1 MQRTYE
7 NLLNKI
13 IAIIL
18 IIVLTLAD
26 ILVIGLNFVSLAI
39 EMVAT
44 SSDNVEFEAYFK
56 NQNNEKVT
64 IQEFNLNAEKMYMY
78 VDINV
83 LEEGYFN
90 GQISLEDSNFSI
102 VGVTTNSYVNTVEGN
117 TIKLNQIPQ
126 GNMVTLEIQ
135 VKPNVESNMNVNVL
149 DKNTTVKLEG
159 KYAKSTSTNNIVE
172 ETVTG
177 STSVNAKFVSPS
189 DAKGALNAE
198 IISNNVY
205 EVNGENKRILQV
217 LVKSKLENNVYPVK
231 KSEIELSLP
240 KDIEEIEVYAR
251 STKATNK
258 NIVFSKENNTTFD
271 SVNSKLKVTLENPE
285 VDGKINFDKN
295 ATDEFVVTAIYNATK
310 TFKNMTELETQIQNT
325 PNAEI
330 SEEDRREAQILV
342 SQNILT
348 YDNKHDEEPIK
359 SNISVNIENEKDGI
373 INYELTQ
380 KENEFYKGKIYT
392 GEERDYLINV
402 RSNVNTT
409 KVGKTISFSLDKTN
423 YIVSENKKISKITY
437 KEMTIKKADFTNILG
452 DEGFITIK
460 DENNTVIANLTKE
473 LIDSLQST
481 GNIRIDSNEN
491 IIITI
496 PENTYKLDVLTSNPI
511 SIGKID
517 FRITKSIV
525 ENESTQEEIKTFTG
539 IENSITIAN
548 EKQTKQITLKETT
561 TKATLQ
567 VPNSLNEGKN
577 ENVEIKVTLLTDDES
592 KDLYKEPTVKI
603 VFPRNVTEIDS
614 RYRMLG
620 GNGLSRNDA
629 VLKEEDG
636 RKVLEINLS
645 GEQVKYPEAAIIGT
659 DIVVNATITMDETMT
674 TGKDSFK
681 VAYTNKKAV
690 KYEDDGIITKEINA
704 IQSKK
709 FIVTNDVKEFNIQT
723 IGKEEDKTVDLK
735 SEEQSKTA
743 TVEISAINNEGQ
755 NLQNV
760 KILGKFP
767 TRNTENTMDV
777 SLTTGI
783 QLTSTAQNVEIYYS
797 KMENPTDDI
806 TKTENGWS
814 KNVNLAEANSYL
826 IVIPS
831 LVQGEKFTAKYG
843 ISINQNE
850 IDSKVA
856 TQSFKVIYGKE
867 NSQSDEVV
875 ESTKVGFRGL
885 DLIEVQMRIWGFMNN
900 GTIKSGLDY
909 NPYIRIKNNTNET
922 LENIKVELITNEF
935 WEFDKKRSEGLQDD
949 NTVTIDKIEPDETK
963 VISLIAKC
971 LDRNTKG
978 DYATIYA
985 KVNVNGQTYTTEEIK
1000 ENIENYSGKVTVEA
1014 KSSRNSE
1021 EKKVQA
1027 GDKIDYTIK
1036 IENTG
1041 TDDMNELL
1049 IRDIFPDYININKI
1063 TLDGKSIDYNIEDST
1078 HDKKS
1083 ISIET
1088 KLEAG
1093 KTLTIKIETK
1103 VKDMNNSEDL
1113 EIDNAVYVFNGYK
1126 FSAIEVA
1133 NVFYKDKVVDNSND
1147 GNNTG
1152 NNTTTQPETNTTPN
1166 NETTEVEQ
1174 NATPSN
1180 TATGNT
1186 EESDNTKE
1194 TSYKITGSVW
1204 LDSESKGS
1212 KEINNKKISDVK
1224 VRLVNATNGKIATDK
1239 KGTEITAQTDRNGE
1253 YTLTNIEAGK
1263 YIVVFDYDTNKYKPT
1278 QYQKEGVGESNN
1290 SDAIVKEIQIN
1301 GAKTSVTAT
1310 DILEIKADMN
1320 NIDLGLIE
1328 VKKFDLELTKT
1339 VSKIT
1344 VSNDS
1349 ETKEYS
1355 FNEATLSKVEIE
1367 AKKLKKSKVSIEYT
1381 IKIKNAGE
1389 IAGYAKNIVDYL
1401 PAEIEFDQDLNKD
1414 WYKQDE
1420 YIYNKSL
1427 ANEEIKPGETKEI
1440 KLILTKTMTDENTG
1454 LISNIAEI
1462 AEAENTLGIS
1472 DVDSTPL
1479 NRKNGEDDI
1488 GKADVIIGVKTGTIV
1503 KYILFTM
1510 AMLALSGGS
1519 IYLINKKVL
1528 NEK

>member
-26 ILVIGLNFVSLAI
+26 ILVIGLNFISLAI

-102 VGVTTNSYVNTVEGN
+102 VDVTANSYVNTVEGN

-149 DKNTTVKLEG
+149 DKDTTVKLDG
-159 KYAKSTSTNNIVE
+159 KYAKSTSANNIVE

-177 STSVNAKFVSPS
+177 STSVNAKFVAPA
-189 DAKGALNAE
+189 DAKGVLNAE
-198 IISNNVY
+198 IISNKVY

-231 KSEIELSLP
+231 KSEIEVSLP

-295 ATDEFVVTAIYNATK
+295 ATDEFVVTAIYDATK
-310 TFKNMTELETQIQNT
+310 TFKNMTELEAQIQNT
-325 PNAEI
+325 PDAEI
-330 SEEDRREAQILV
+330 SEADRREAQILA
-342 SQNILT
+342 SQNIVT

-380 KENEFYKGKIYT
+380 KENAFYKGKIYT
-392 GEERDYLINV
+392 GEERDFLINV

-409 KVGKTISFSLDKTN
+409 KVGKAISFTLDKTN
-423 YIVSENKKISKITY
+423 YILGENKKISKITY
-437 KEMTIKKADFTNILG
+437 KEMSIKKADFTKILG

-473 LIDSLQST
+473 LMDSLQST

-496 PENTYKLDVLTSNPI
+496 PENTYNLEVLTSNPI
-511 SIGKID
+511 STGKID

-525 ENESTQEEIKTFTG
+525 ENESTQDEVKTFTG
-539 IENSITIAN
+539 IENSITIDN

-561 TKATLQ
+561 TKATVQ

-577 ENVEIKVTLLTDDES
+577 ENVEIKVTLLTEDES
-592 KDLYKEPTVKI
+592 EDLYKEPTVK
-603 VFPRNVTEIDS
+603 VAFPINATEVDS

-620 GNGLSRNDA
+620 GNGLSINNA

-636 RKVLEINLS
+636 RKVLEISFS
-645 GEQVKYPEAAIIGT
+645 GEQVKYPEEAIIGK

-690 KYEDDGIITKEINA
+690 KYDNEGIITKEINA

-735 SEEQSKTA
+735 TEEQSKTA

-755 NLQNV
+755 DLQNV

-767 TRNTENTMDV
+767 TKNTENTMDV
-777 SLTTGI
+777 SLATGI

-831 LVQGEKFTAKYG
+831 LAQGEKFTAKYG
-843 ISINQNE
+843 ISINQND

-856 TQSFKVIYGKE
+856 AQSFKVIYRKE

-985 KVNVNGQTYTTEEIK
+985 KVNVNGQIYTSNEIK

-1014 KSSRNSE
+1014 KSSSNSE

-1049 IRDIFPDYININKI
+1049 IRDIFPDYINIKKI
-1063 TLDGKSIDYNIEDST
+1063 TLDGKSIDYNIEDSN

-1088 KLEAG
+1088 TLEAG
-1093 KTLTIKIETK
+1093 KTLIIKIETT
-1103 VKDMNNSEDL
+1103 VKEMNNSEDL

-1133 NVFYKDKVVDNSND
+1133 KVFYMDKVVSNAND

-1152 NNTTTQPETNTTPN
+1152 NNTTTQDETNTAGNNTIAQPETNTTPN
-1166 NETTEVEQ
+1166 NETTEVE
-1174 NATPSN
+1174 
-1180 TATGNT
+1180 
-1186 EESDNTKE
+1186 
-1194 TSYKITGSVW
+1194 
-1204 LDSESKGS
+1204 
-1212 KEINNKKISDVK
+1212 
-1224 VRLVNATNGKIATDK
+1224 TN
-1239 KGTEITAQTDRNGE
+1239 R
-1253 YTLTNIEAGK
+1253 
-1263 YIVVFDYDTNKYKPT
+1263 
-1278 QYQKEGVGESNN
+1278 
-1290 SDAIVKEIQIN
+1290 
-1301 GAKTSVTAT
+1301 
-1310 DILEIKADMN
+1310 
-1320 NIDLGLIE
+1320 
-1328 VKKFDLELTKT
+1328 
-1339 VSKIT
+1339 
-1344 VSNDS
+1344 
-1349 ETKEYS
+1349 
-1355 FNEATLSKVEIE
+1355 
-1367 AKKLKKSKVSIEYT
+1367 
-1381 IKIKNAGE
+1381 
-1389 IAGYAKNIVDYL
+1389 
-1401 PAEIEFDQDLNKD
+1401 
-1414 WYKQDE
+1414 
-1420 YIYNKSL
+1420 
-1427 ANEEIKPGETKEI
+1427 
-1440 KLILTKTMTDENTG
+1440 
-1454 LISNIAEI
+1454 
-1462 AEAENTLGIS
+1462 
-1472 DVDSTPL
+1472 
-1479 NRKNGEDDI
+1479 
-1488 GKADVIIGVKTGTIV
+1488 
-1503 KYILFTM
+1503 
-1510 AMLALSGGS
+1510 
-1519 IYLINKKVL
+1519 
-1528 NEK
+1528 

>member
-1 MQRTYE
+1 MQKTYE
-7 NLLNKI
+7 NLLSKI
-13 IAIIL
+13 VAIIL

-78 VDINV
+78 IDINV

-90 GQISLEDSNFSI
+90 GQVSLEDSNFSI
-102 VGVTTNSYVNTVEGN
+102 VDVTANSYVNTIEGN

-135 VKPNVESNMNVNVL
+135 VKPNVESNMNVNIL
-149 DKNTTVKLEG
+149 DKNTIVRLDG
-159 KYAKSTSTNNIVE
+159 KYAKSTSANNIVE

-189 DAKGALNAE
+189 DAKGVLNAE
-198 IISNNVY
+198 IISNKVY

-217 LVKSKLENNVYPVK
+217 LVKSNLENNVYPVK
-231 KSEIELSLP
+231 ESNIELSLP

-251 STKATNK
+251 STEGTNK
-258 NIVFSKENNTTFD
+258 NIVFSKEDNTIFD
-271 SVNSKLKVTLENPE
+271 SINSKLKVTVENPQ
-285 VDGKINFDKN
+285 VDGKINFEKN
-295 ATDEFVVTAIYNATK
+295 ATDEFVVTAIYDAKK
-310 TFKNMTELETQIQNT
+310 TFKNMAELETQIQNT
-325 PNAEI
+325 SNAEI
-330 SEEDRREAQILV
+330 SEEDRREVQILV

-348 YDNKHDEEPIK
+348 YDNKHDDEPIK
-359 SNISVNIENEKDGI
+359 SNINVNIENDKDGI

-409 KVGKTISFSLDKTN
+409 KVSKAISFSLDKTN
-423 YIVSENKKISKITY
+423 YIVGENKKISKITY
-437 KEMTIKKADFTNILG
+437 KEMSIQKSDFTKILGNEGFVTIKG
-452 DEGFITIK
+452 D
-460 DENNTVIANLTKE
+460 NNTVITNLTKE
-473 LIDSLQST
+473 VIDSLQNS
-481 GNIRIDSNEN
+481 GNIKIDTNEN

-496 PENTYKLDVLTSNPI
+496 PENTDKLEILTSTPI
-511 SIGKID
+511 STGKID
-517 FRITKSIV
+517 FKITKSIV
-525 ENESTQEEIKTFTG
+525 EKECTQEEIKTFTG
-539 IENSITIAN
+539 IENSITIDN
-548 EKQTKQITLKETT
+548 ERQTKQITLKETT

-592 KDLYKEPTVKI
+592 KDLYKEPTIKI
-603 VFPRNVTEIDS
+603 VFPKNAIEVDS

-620 GNGLSRNDA
+620 ENGLSRNDA

-645 GEQVKYPEAAIIGT
+645 GEQVKYPEEAIIGT
-659 DIVVNATITMDETMT
+659 DIVVNATITMDETMI
-674 TGKDSFK
+674 TGKDSFI
-681 VAYTNKKAV
+681 VTYTNKKAV
-690 KYEDDGIITKEINA
+690 KYDNEGIITKEINT

-735 SEEQSKTA
+735 SEEQLKKA
-743 TVEISAINNEGQ
+743 TVEIGAINNEGQ

-767 TRNTENTMDV
+767 TKNTENTMDV

-797 KMENPTDDI
+797 KMENPTEDI

-826 IVIPS
+826 ILIPS
-831 LVQGEKFTAKYG
+831 LAQGEKFTAKYG

-856 TQSFKVIYGKE
+856 AQSFKVFYIKE
-867 NSQSDEVV
+867 NSQNAEVV
-875 ESTKVGFRGL
+875 ESTKIGFRGL
-885 DLIEVQMRIWGFMNN
+885 DLIQVEMRIWGFTNN

-909 NPYIRIKNNTNET
+909 NPYIRITNNTNEA
-922 LENIKVELITNEF
+922 LENIKVEFITNEF
-935 WEFDKKRSEGLQDD
+935 WEFNKERSEGLQDN
-949 NTVTIDKIEPDETK
+949 NTVTIAEIEPDETK

-985 KVNVNGQTYTTEEIK
+985 KVNVNGQTYTSNEIR
-1000 ENIENYSGKVTVEA
+1000 ETIENYSGKVTVET
-1014 KSSRNSE
+1014 KSSRNSDE
-1021 EKKVQA
+1021 NKVKA

-1041 TDDMNELL
+1041 TDNMDELL
-1049 IRDIFPDYININKI
+1049 INDTFSDYININKI
-1063 TLDGKSIDYNIEDST
+1063 TLDGKSIDYNIEDLT
-1078 HDKKS
+1078 NNKKS
-1083 ISIET
+1083 ISIES
-1088 KLEAG
+1088 KLDAG

-1113 EIDNAVYVFNGYK
+1113 EIDNAVYVYNGYK
-1126 FSAIEVA
+1126 FSTIEVA
-1133 NVFYKDKVVDNSND
+1133 DVFYMDKVVDSSND
-1147 GNNTG
+1147 GNNTNTKNETNSTE
-1152 NNTTTQPETNTTPN
+1152 NNTTTQNDTNSTENNTTTDGIEN
-1166 NETTEVEQ
+1166 NNITQ
-1174 NATPSN
+1174 
-1180 TATGNT
+1180 
-1186 EESDNTKE
+1186 E

-1212 KEINNKKISDVK
+1212 KETNNKKISDVK
-1224 VRLVNATNGKIATDK
+1224 VRLINATNGKIATDK
-1239 KGTEITAQTDRNGE
+1239 NGTEISSQTNTNGE
-1253 YTLTNIEAGK
+1253 YTLENIEKGK
-1263 YIVVFDYDTNKYKPT
+1263 YIVVFDYDINKYKPT
-1278 QYQKEGVGESNN
+1278 QYQKEGVNEQNN
-1290 SDAIVKEIQIN
+1290 SDAILKEILID
-1301 GAKTSVTAT
+1301 GVKTSVTAT
-1310 DILEIKADMN
+1310 DIIEIKGNME

-1328 VKKFDLELTKT
+1328 IKNFDLELTKT

-1349 ETKEYS
+1349 ETKEYT
-1355 FNEATLSKVEIE
+1355 FNEATLSKVEVE
-1367 AKKLKKSKVSIEYT
+1367 AKKLNKSKVSIEYI

-1389 IAGYAKNIVDYL
+1389 ISGYAKNIVDYL
-1401 PAEIEFDQDLNKD
+1401 PAEIEFDQNLNKD

-1427 ANEEIKPGETKEI
+1427 ANEEIKPGETKEL
-1440 KLILTKTMTDENTG
+1440 KLILTKTMTEENTG
-1454 LISNIAEI
+1454 LVSNMAEI
-1462 AEAENTLGIS
+1462 AEADNTLGIS

-1479 NRKNGEDDI
+1479 NRKNGEDDM
-1488 GKADVIIGVKTGTIV
+1488 GQADVIIGVKTGMIV

-1510 AMLALSGGS
+1510 VMLALSGGS

-1528 NEK
+1528 NKK